1 MGERGA
7 GIEYNRSVVRTK
19 TYEELDEIRAP
30 EDLPEVRVDAGD
42 CGVVLEVFPGRP
54 AENVPPALLVEY
66 ADREGQTKA
75 LVTYSTDLRRTF
87 GVYPEP
93 N

>member
-7 GIEYNRSVVRTK
+7 CVGYNRGVESAK

-42 CGVVLEVFPGRP
+42 RGVVLEIFPGRP

-75 LVTYSTDLRRTF
+75 LVTYSTDLRQTF

-93 N
+93 D